1 MVSTD
6 GVADI
11 PVQGNLDYTNHF
23 GIAVVPLIS
32 SYQPSTVAVNMND
45 LPDGVT
51 VAENVIK
58 ETWIEGAIGY
68 KSLASRSG
76 KDVNVIIRNAS
87 GQFPPLGA
95 DIRQDDSGISVGM
108 VGEEGHAWLS
118 GVAENQKFTVVW
130 GDNQHCSLHLPEH
143 MEDTA
148 NRLILPCH

>member
-1 MVSTD
+1 
-6 GVADI
+6 
-11 PVQGNLDYTNHF
+11 
-23 GIAVVPLIS
+23 
-32 SYQPSTVAVNMND
+32 MND

-118 GVAENQKFTVVW
+118 GVAENQLFTVVW
-130 GDNQHCSLHLPEH
+130 GEHSCIIHLPEGL
-143 MEDTA
+143 EDTTK
-148 NRLILPCH
+148 RLILPCH

>member
-1 MVSTD
+1 MVQHFIAAVSTNEPRLMVSTD

-58 ETWIEGAIGY
+58 ETWIEGAMRLQITRFLVPVKTLTSSYATPAVSSLPRCGY
-68 KSLASRSG
+68 
-76 KDVNVIIRNAS
+76 
-87 GQFPPLGA
+87 PPG
-95 DIRQDDSGISVGM
+95 
-108 VGEEGHAWLS
+108 
-118 GVAENQKFTVVW
+118 
-130 GDNQHCSLHLPEH
+130 
-143 MEDTA
+143 
-148 NRLILPCH
+148 

>member
-32 SYQPSTVAVNMND
+32 SYQPSTVA
-45 LPDGVT
+45 
-51 VAENVIK
+51 E
-58 ETWIEGAIGY
+58 
-68 KSLASRSG
+68 
-76 KDVNVIIRNAS
+76 DVNVIIRNAS

-118 GVAENQKFTVVW
+118 GVAENQKVTVVW
-130 GDNQHCSLHLPEH
+130 GDSQHCSLHLPEH